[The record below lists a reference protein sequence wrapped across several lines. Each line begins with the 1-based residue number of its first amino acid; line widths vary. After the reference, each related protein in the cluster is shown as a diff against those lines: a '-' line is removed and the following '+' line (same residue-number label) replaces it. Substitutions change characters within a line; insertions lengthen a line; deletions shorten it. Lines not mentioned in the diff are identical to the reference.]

1 MPNRMETA
9 MERLYARQTGRIGT
23 TVTLRRGS
31 LETTLVPTVLG
42 SQLLKITAEEGTSQT
57 VRTDKDFFILATE
70 YLIDA
75 AAVEPERGDRIT
87 EVIDGVTAV
96 YEVLPYG
103 DEKEFRWAD
112 EFRKVY
118 RIHTK
123 RIE

>member
-1 MPNRMETA
+1 META
-9 MERLYARQTGRIGT
+9 MERLYARQVGRVGT
-23 TVTLRRGS
+23 TVTIQRGS
-31 LETTLVPTVLG
+31 LSTTLVPTVLG
-42 SQLLKITAEEGTSQT
+42 SQLLKIAGDEGTTQT
-57 VRTDKDFFILATE
+57 VRTDKDFFILATD

-75 AAVEPERGDRIT
+75 EAVEPERHDRIVET
-87 EVIDGVTAV
+87 IDGVTAV

-123 RIE
+123 RVE